1 MNLRQR
7 RFDSRMAAIT
17 RIGETS
23 KGYRYLQ
30 YSIDWLI
37 DYLVLVLEMLWVLM
51 MSILTLILMQIMRV
65 ALIISLYGIIILLLY
80 LVLAS

>member
-7 RFDSRMAAIT
+7 RFESRMAAIT

-23 KGYRYLQ
+23 KAYRYLQ
-30 YSIDWLI
+30 FSIDWLI

-51 MSILTLILMQIMRV
+51 LSILIFLIMQIMRV
-65 ALIISLYGIIILLLY
+65 ALIISLYGLIILLLY